1 MRRADSGKG
10 TLRAILTVAVL
21 AAIVYAATQILPVYV
36 HNYELQDNLR
46 QLSIQAMAGQR
57 PTVESVRNAVLER
70 AHDLDLP
77 VKADDV
83 KVVLTGGKITIDLDY
98 TVPIDLKVY
107 TLNLHFTPSAE
118 NRAIL

>member
-10 TLRAILTVAVL
+10 TLRAIITVAVL

-98 TVPIDLKVY
+98 TVPIDLKVT